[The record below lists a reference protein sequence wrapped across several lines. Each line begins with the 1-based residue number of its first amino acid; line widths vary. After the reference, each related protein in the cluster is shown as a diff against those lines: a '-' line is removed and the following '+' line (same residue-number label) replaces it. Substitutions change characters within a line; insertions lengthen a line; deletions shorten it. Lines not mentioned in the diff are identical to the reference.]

1 MPEDAGKQE
10 WSWVPQSGDVKYHLG
25 TSYTK
30 TCSNGANLTIEVLA
44 NPSHLECINPVV
56 MGRVRAENHYRNIF
70 GQYGDRDNVVPFLV
84 HGDASFSGQG
94 VCYESLQMQD
104 LKNYTVGGTIH
115 VIVNNQIGFTT
126 VPSKGRSGMYA
137 SDLAK
142 SINAPIF
149 HVNADSIPD
158 VVTAF
163 KIAAEYRQEFNH
175 DVVIDLIGYR
185 KMGHNELDQPSFT
198 QPLMYKQV
206 AKMVPVARLY
216 EKELLDEGTV
226 DEATIQSM
234 R

>member
-1 MPEDAGKQE
+1 MPEEDKDAN
-10 WSWVPQSGDVKYHLG
+10 WHHQSGDVKYHLG
-25 TSYTK
+25 TSFTK
-30 TCSNGANLTIEVLA
+30 VYPNGQPFTVEVLA

-56 MGRVRAENHYRNIF
+56 MGRVRAENHFRKVSKKEKRNE
-70 GQYGDRDNVVPFLV
+70 VVPFLV
-84 HGDASFSGQG
+84 HGDAAFAGQG

-115 VIVNNQIGFTT
+115 IIVNNQIGFTT

-142 SINAPIF
+142 TVNAPII
-149 HVNADSIPD
+149 HVNADDLES
-158 VVTAF
+158 VHRAF
-163 KIAAEYRQEFNH
+163 KMAAEFRMVFQN

-185 KMGHNELDQPSFT
+185 LRGHNELDQPSFT

-206 AKMVPVARLY
+206 DKMTPVARLY
-216 EKELLDEGTV
+216 E
-226 DEATIQSM
+226 